1 MEALILTPT
10 EYECKIAI
18 LEQKVLDLTRKN
30 KSQSTAIILK
40 DKRVRVLTQSRDSW
54 KVKLRDKSLKIKA
67 LAKTLCGINKPA
79 RHHYGI
85 DLIELSFQFRQ
96 KGKCSYASISRLL
109 GILGS
114 CGVIELTKVPCA
126 NTIQNW
132 VSKMGLQELEK
143 GGNSLITNSVS
154 LIVDE
159 SIKIGEERLLVVL
172 CCDSDK
178 SADEQLE
185 VVDAEATEKK
195 RVIGED
201 LGIERAHGLEIT
213 GKSGLSFGD
222 MRICHIES
230 QKTWDALEVSY
241 VLDKV
246 IKKMADAG
254 RTVTYV
260 QTDGEIKLKNA
271 VELVKLPQS
280 LDISHGIG
288 NCLKKT
294 FEKEESFVNFTK
306 LIASYQSKGVNQSL
320 TYLIPPKQRTKA
332 RFMNL
337 KPIVVWAGKM
347 LKRKDKLNEKE
358 GLFFE
363 ALPQHTP
370 IIELLKEVMFLEE
383 KVTTSLKINGL
394 TQKLLFQIIQELT
407 LFKVI
412 SFGVYDNLRDD
423 FVKHFELFLGKYQ
436 TLIDK
441 TKLKNLESLNV
452 STDIIESLFAKYKQI
467 MPSNKYNSMSSS
479 AIELPIYCTEDTF
492 SKQQL
497 SQALENNL
505 IADLNVWKKDYSIDS
520 QAIKR
525 RNFFKN

>member
-1 MEALILTPT
+1 
-10 EYECKIAI
+10 
-18 LEQKVLDLTRKN
+18 
-30 KSQSTAIILK
+30 
-40 DKRVRVLTQSRDSW
+40 
-54 KVKLRDKSLKIKA
+54 
-67 LAKTLCGINKPA
+67 
-79 RHHYGI
+79 
-85 DLIELSFQFRQ
+85 
-96 KGKCSYASISRLL
+96 
-109 GILGS
+109 
-114 CGVIELTKVPCA
+114 
-126 NTIQNW
+126 
-132 VSKMGLQELEK
+132 MGLQELEN
-143 GGNSLITNSVS
+143 GHNSLTTNRVS
-154 LIVDE
+154 LMVDE

-178 SADEQLE
+178 SGEEESGDKK
-185 VVDAEATEKK
+185 VVYKK
-195 RVIGED
+195 RVIGAD
-201 LGIERAHGLEIT
+201 LEIERVHPEYWGENI

-230 QKTWDALEVSY
+230 QKTWNALEVSY

-246 IKKMADAG
+246 IKKMAISG
-254 RTVTYV
+254 QSVKYI

-294 FEKEESFVNFTK
+294 FEKEESFISFTK

-358 GLFFE
+358 SIFFE
-363 ALPQHTP
+363 ELPQHTP
-370 IIELLKEVMFLEE
+370 MIELLKEVMFLEE

-394 TQKLLFQIIQELT
+394 NQKLLSQIVQEVS
-407 LFKVI
+407 LFKMLSLGI
-412 SFGVYDNLRDD
+412 YDDLRDG
-423 FVKHFELFLGKYQ
+423 FAKHFELFLSKYQ
-436 TLIDK
+436 ILIDK
-441 TKLKNLESLNV
+441 TKLMSLESLNV

-467 MPSNKYNSMSSS
+467 MPSNKYNSMASS
-479 AIELPIYCTEDTF
+479 AVELPIYCTKDTF
-492 SKQQL
+492 SKQQIM
-497 SQALENNL
+497 QALEDKL
-505 IADLNVWKKDYSIDS
+505 IADLNVWKEGYSIDS